1 MNYKKMRG
9 KKSFVVPAAISG
21 LLWLLSH
28 SSGFS
33 AEMSRQ
39 EFFVETQKDVK
50 LLVVA
55 KTPAKGA
62 IGKAVLLVHGSG
74 VGYEYWDIPIRDYS
88 IMDYLAQRGIDVYA
102 VQCRGYG
109 ESSKPNGMQVNAASI
124 ASDLKAVV
132 AAVAKRSGVGRVSL
146 VGHSSGGTAALV
158 AAGTYPDL
166 LDRMVLM
173 GTRYKKVNPQF
184 VAYATKVI
192 DAAKEPGKDYVANT
206 HYLDV
211 QKRLDA
217 YDEDVVSW
225 YKKLVAEKYGLMPGG
240 IYPDSVLNNR
250 AEPFVSAMKIPTLIL
265 NGSREY
271 VVDLADNNAM
281 FADLGTPDKAMVIHP
296 GGYHLMFLERTGHV
310 AIQEALYFWL
320 SKK

>member
-1 MNYKKMRG
+1 MDLKEMLRFQSLG
-9 KKSFVVPAAISG
+9 VLVG
-21 LLWLLSH
+21 TLWLLLGST
-28 SSGFS
+28 SFS
-33 AEMSRQ
+33 AEINRQ
-39 EFFVETQKDVK
+39 EFFVEPQKDIK
-50 LLVVA
+50 LLVVS

-88 IMDYLAQRGIDVYA
+88 IMDYLAHRGIDVYA

-109 ESSKPNGMQVNAASI
+109 ESTKPNGMQVNAASI
-124 ASDLKAVV
+124 ASDLKPV
-132 AAVAKRSGVGRVSL
+132 AEAVAKRSGVKRVSL
-146 VGHSSGGTAALV
+146 VGHSSGGTAVLV

-166 LDRMVLM
+166 LDRIVLM

-192 DAAKEPGKDYVANT
+192 DAAKEPGKDYVPNT

-211 QKRLDA
+211 EKRIDA

-240 IYPDSVLNNR
+240 IYPDSVLNNPGER
-250 AEPFVSAMKIPTLIL
+250 FVSAMKVPALIL

-271 VVDLADNNAM
+271 VVDLADNIAM

-296 GGYHLMFLERTGHV
+296 GGFHLMFLEKAGHV
-310 AIQEALYFWL
+310 AIQEALSFWL
-320 SKK
+320 SRK

>member
-1 MNYKKMRG
+1 MIRSRSLAVM
-9 KKSFVVPAAISG
+9 AILFGLVWCLSG
-21 LLWLLSH
+21 SL
-28 SSGFS
+28 GFS
-33 AEMSRQ
+33 AEVNRQ
-39 EFFVETQKDVK
+39 QFFVETEKEIK
-50 LLVVA
+50 LLVVS
-55 KTPAKGA
+55 KTPVKAG

-74 VGYEYWDIPIRDYS
+74 VGLEYWDIPIRDYS
-88 IMDYLAQRGIDVYA
+88 IMDYLAQKGVGVYA
-102 VQCRGYG
+102 VECRGYG

-124 ASDLKAVV
+124 ASDLKSVI
-132 AAVAKRSGVGRVSL
+132 AAIAKRSGVSKVSL
-146 VGHSSGGTAALV
+146 VGHSSGGTAVLV
-158 AAGTYPDL
+158 AAGTYPEL

-184 VAYATKVI
+184 VAYATKII

-211 QKRLDA
+211 EKRLDT
-217 YDEDVVSW
+217 YDEDVVLW

-240 IYPDSVLNNR
+240 IYPESVLNNP
-250 AEPFVSAMKIPTLIL
+250 AEPFVSKMKVPTLIL

-271 VVDLADNNAM
+271 VVDLEDNFAM
-281 FADLGTPDKAMVIHP
+281 FADLGTPDKAMILHP
-296 GGYHLMFLERTGHV
+296 GGYHLMFVEKRGHV